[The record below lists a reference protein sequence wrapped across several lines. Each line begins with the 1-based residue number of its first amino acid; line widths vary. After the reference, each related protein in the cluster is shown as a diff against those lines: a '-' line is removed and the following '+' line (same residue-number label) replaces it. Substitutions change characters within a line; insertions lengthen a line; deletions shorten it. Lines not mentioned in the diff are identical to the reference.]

1 MKALAISLAVALA
14 AMPLAAMPLA
24 AMPLAAQDVRPE
36 DVGFR
41 AFSVASDSG
50 AAEVYVSTEG
60 RPADTL
66 LTLPLVLYLQGSGF
80 GPVYFGPP
88 ERPSHVLMLKP
99 ADFAGFHYA
108 VVGKPDA
115 PFWAPARGEATP
127 AYHRALTLGR
137 RVADASA
144 AVDLLA
150 AQPWV
155 DASRIVVV
163 GHSEGAQVAPAL
175 AASNGR
181 VTHVAAL
188 AASGLSQAFDFVL
201 DVRRRVREGGLSF
214 EEGEARIRALFAQLR
229 RIEAAPAAADS
240 LWRGHSYR
248 RWASFFEP
256 PLDAFLSLDVP
267 VFVAVGVD
275 DEASPVESADYLPVA
290 FLLAGKDNLTYRA
303 WPTDHRF
310 QQTLPDGERVDRR
323 PDVVRALLEWVGE

>member
-1 MKALAISLAVALA
+1 MKALTLLLVLALTAPPVLA
-14 AMPLAAMPLA
+14 
-24 AMPLAAQDVRPE
+24 QKVRPE

-41 AFSVASDSG
+41 AFAVASDSG

-66 LTLPLVLYLQGSGF
+66 RTLPLVVYLQGSGH
-80 GPVYFGPP
+80 GPIYSGPP
-88 ERPSHVLMLKP
+88 DRLSHVLMLKP
-99 ADFAGFHYA
+99 TDFPGYHVA

-115 PFWAPARGEATP
+115 PFWALQRGDATP

-144 AVDLLA
+144 VIDALA

-155 DASRIVVV
+155 DGSRVVVV
-163 GHSEGAQVAPAL
+163 GHSEGAQVAPVL
-175 AASNGR
+175 AVANGH

-188 AASGLSQAFDFVL
+188 AASGLSQAVDFVV
-201 DVRRRVREGGLSF
+201 DVRRRVRAGELSF
-214 EEGEARIRALFAQLR
+214 EEGEARIAALHDQVR
-229 RIEAAPAAADS
+229 RIEAAPTAADS

-248 RWASFFEP
+248 RWSSFFEP

-267 VFVAVGVD
+267 IFVAVGVD
-275 DEASPVESADYLPVA
+275 DEASPVESADVLPVA
-290 FLLAGKDNLTYRA
+290 FLLAGKENLTYRA

-310 QQTLPDGERVDRR
+310 QQALSSGERVDRR
-323 PDVVRALLEWVGE
+323 PEVVGALLAWLGE